1 MIYIKFCSILISHNI
16 DFDILC
22 KTRCILAEGVGMQRN
37 ELITITQLQR
47 QLALLHQCDDE
58 IDILATISA
67 LLQPL
72 LRYQDCIV
80 LKKTHHHF
88 LTVGTSNI
96 DFDEKIWPP
105 CTAFLQALE
114 SGYSF
119 SHNPSPEQLFATSK
133 KINSRDIK
141 TALLIGINTT
151 SEQCLF
157 IFTHVSNKN
166 NDEIIVSQLIKV
178 FLQQAFHAF
187 LQLNKL
193 HAHTQQSVLL
203 LDKFS
208 QLSTLFKELASEW
221 FWRTEPDMTFTRVN
235 NLEREDNT
243 YAQIFINK
251 SIESLQTKNEQ
262 KNTQKWQAFAALL
275 AEHEDFS
282 GFEFEVNSPTP
293 LWVSLNGKSQFDE
306 QGNFIGYLG
315 IAKDITISKER
326 ETALENEKLK
336 AEEAS
341 KTKTKFLTIMSH
353 EIRTPMNAIMGMIEL
368 LIDTDLTQE
377 QRQWLDYA
385 NSSADIL
392 YGLITDVLDFSKI
405 ESGTILIA
413 NKPLNVKLLIEN
425 IVGQLHII
433 EDSEDIIFSVSINDD
448 IPTFIMGDEF
458 RLGQILFNLIGNA
471 FKFTHSG
478 HIALYVSIVDDNL
491 KFTIEDSGV
500 GIAKKDLVFI
510 FQPFRQ
516 VNEGINRKNEGVG
529 LGLSISKNLIELM
542 DGSISVETQ
551 LGLGSKF
558 TILLPFKEA
567 AIDEIKPEFS
577 SQQPELSVL
586 VAEDN
591 KTNQVL
597 IKAFLQKLNH
607 KVTIANDGV
616 EAIEFMK
623 LKHFDLILMDIM
635 MPTMDGL
642 TATQHIRNELL
653 SDIPIF
659 ALTANASTD
668 DKASCFKVGINK
680 VLTKPIKF
688 ETLKTSLGTLS

>member
-1 MIYIKFCSILISHNI
+1 MIYIKFCSIFISHNI
-16 DFDILC
+16 DFGIFC
-22 KTRCILAEGVGMQRN
+22 KTRCILAEGMGMQRN
-37 ELITITQLQR
+37 ELMTLTELQK

-58 IDILATISA
+58 IDILATMSA

-72 LRYQDCIV
+72 LQYQDCIV

-88 LTVGTSNI
+88 LTIGTTNI
-96 DFDEKIWPP
+96 DFYEKTWPP
-105 CTAFLQALE
+105 CAAFIQALKK
-114 SGYSF
+114 GYSY
-119 SHNPSPEQLFATSK
+119 SCNPLPEQLFALSEK
-133 KINSRDIK
+133 VNNQNKK
-141 TALLIGINTT
+141 TALLIGIDTGK
-151 SEQCLF
+151 EQCLF
-157 IFTHVSNKN
+157 IFTHVIN
-166 NDEIIVSQLIKV
+166 NINHNILASHSIIL
-178 FLQQAFHAF
+178 FLQQVFHAF
-187 LQLNKL
+187 LQSNKL
-193 HAHTQQSVLL
+193 HAQTHQSVLL

-221 FWRTEPDMTFTRVN
+221 FWRTEPDMTFTSVN

-251 SIESLQTKNEQ
+251 TIESLRTKNEQ
-262 KNTQKWQAFAALL
+262 KNTLKWQAFAALV
-275 AEHEDFS
+275 AEHEDFN
-282 GFEFEVNSPTP
+282 GFEFEVKAPIP

-306 QGNFIGYLG
+306 NGNFIGYLG
-315 IAKDITISKER
+315 IAKDITVSKER

-353 EIRTPMNAIMGMIEL
+353 EIRTPMNAIMGMIKL

-377 QRQWLDYA
+377 QRQWLNYA

-405 ESGTILIA
+405 ESGTVLIA

-448 IPTFIMGDEF
+448 IPTYIMGDEF

-478 HIALYVSIVDDNL
+478 HIALCANIVDDKL

-500 GIAKKDLVFI
+500 GIAKKDLSFI

-542 DGSISVETQ
+542 GGSINVETQ
-551 LGLGSKF
+551 LGLGSTF

-567 AIDEIKPEFS
+567 IIDEIKPEFS
-577 SQQPELSVL
+577 SKQPVLSVL

-642 TATQHIRNELL
+642 SATQHIRHELL

-668 DKASCFKVGINK
+668 DKASCFKVGVNK

-688 ETLKTSLGTLS
+688 ETLKASLSTLL

>member
-1 MIYIKFCSILISHNI
+1 L
-16 DFDILC
+16 
-22 KTRCILAEGVGMQRN
+22 
-37 ELITITQLQR
+37 
-47 QLALLHQCDDE
+47 
-58 IDILATISA
+58 
-67 LLQPL
+67 
-72 LRYQDCIV
+72 
-80 LKKTHHHF
+80 
-88 LTVGTSNI
+88 
-96 DFDEKIWPP
+96 
-105 CTAFLQALE
+105 
-114 SGYSF
+114 
-119 SHNPSPEQLFATSK
+119 PEQLVTLSAEANNQNK
-133 KINSRDIK
+133 N
-141 TALLIGINTT
+141 TALLIGIDTGK
-151 SEQCLF
+151 EQCLF
-157 IFTHVSNKN
+157 IFTHVSNKIN
-166 NDEIIVSQLIKV
+166 HNVLASHSIIL
-178 FLQQAFHAF
+178 FLQQVFHAF

-193 HAHTQQSVLL
+193 HEQTHQSVLL

-221 FWRTEPDMTFTRVN
+221 FWRTEPDMTFTSVN

-243 YAQIFINK
+243 YAKTFINK
-251 SIESLQTKNEQ
+251 TIESLRTKNEQ
-262 KNTQKWQAFAALL
+262 RNTLKWQAFAALI
-275 AEHEDFS
+275 AEHEDFN
-282 GFEFEVNSPTP
+282 GFEFEVKASTP

-306 QGNFIGYLG
+306 NGNFIGYLG
-315 IAKDITISKER
+315 IAKDITVSKER

-377 QRQWLDYA
+377 QRQWLNYA

-405 ESGTILIA
+405 ESGTVLIA

-433 EDSEDIIFSVSINDD
+433 EDSEDIIFSVSINDN

-471 FKFTHSG
+471 FKFTRSG
-478 HIALYVSIVDDNL
+478 HIALCVNIVDDNL

-500 GIAKKDLVFI
+500 GIAKKDLSFI

-551 LGLGSKF
+551 LGLGSTF

-567 AIDEIKPEFS
+567 IIDEIKPDLS
-577 SQQPELSVL
+577 SKQPVLSVL

-642 TATQHIRNELL
+642 SATQHIRHELL

-668 DKASCFKVGINK
+668 DKASCFKVGVNK

-688 ETLKTSLGTLS
+688 ETLKASLSTLL